1 MIKRIFIKYGNTVY
15 EPFHDSETTLRSIL
29 SNPLKST
36 SSRTHI
42 YIYISRDRVE
52 AHSGYTPFRQ
62 KGSFAKFKK
71 RKEKRKGRKDGEKG
85 INERDSES
93 DTRAQTDRLVDIVLQ
108 SEFFSRRYWNLA
120 SLSRFQSGQSQQ
132 RNTLIDNGF
141 RWRWFF
147 ASNKRIITNLK
158 FSSFRDLTIFLSL
171 FVNRELF
178 YVLCA
183 DLFL

>member
-1 MIKRIFIKYGNTVY
+1 MATPYTN
-15 EPFHDSETTLRSIL
+15 L
-29 SNPLKST
+29 STIQKPHYVQ
-36 SSRTHI
+36 SSRIPLNPPHHVHTYI

>member
-1 MIKRIFIKYGNTVY
+1 MATPYTN
-15 EPFHDSETTLRSIL
+15 PFHDSETTLRSIL

-36 SSRTHI
+36 SSRTLDI
-42 YIYISRDRVE
+42 YIYIYTKTLWKHIVATLLFVKKE
-52 AHSGYTPFRQ
+52 ALLNLKKER
-62 KGSFAKFKK
+62 KKK
-71 RKEKRKGRKDGEKG
+71 RRRRKDGEKPM
-85 INERDSES
+85 NERDRES

-147 ASNKRIITNLK
+147 IAP
-158 FSSFRDLTIFLSL
+158 
-171 FVNRELF
+171 REQQMH
-178 YVLCA
+178 YNV
-183 DLFL
+183 